1 MSSVLHYVHPSLVG
15 GLLVSLGGYILCAH
29 VYQIQGQMLGQSILS
44 THHLVEKEK
53 EERTNGIPL
62 VYQL

>member
-29 VYQIQGQMLGQSILS
+29 VYQIQGQMPGHRGVEGSHLRGLLS
-44 THHLVEKEK
+44 EDHSVRKQQ
-53 EERTNGIPL
+53 RG
-62 VYQL
+62 V